1 MAIQQLSDGR
11 WRVDVEP
18 VKGKRF
24 RKTLKTKAEA
34 MRFEA
39 TCRAKCSES
48 NDWAP
53 RPKDKRRL
61 SELVE
66 LWFDLH
72 GVSLSDGVRRVAIL
86 RACTKAMGDPIARM
100 VDDAPPVSVHATAD
114 QGAAV
119 AWLYRHGR
127 VMDRVDDEEGGVRLA
142 VRLTAQALG
151 QFEQRFP
158 GADLT
163 PL

>member
-1 MAIQQLSDGR
+1 MGQSGLMAIQQLSDGR

-72 GVSLSDGVRRVAIL
+72 ASRSPMAFGVWRS
-86 RACTKAMGDPIARM
+86 C
-100 VDDAPPVSVHATAD
+100 
-114 QGAAV
+114 
-119 AWLYRHGR
+119 GR
-127 VMDRVDDEEGGVRLA
+127 V
-142 VRLTAQALG
+142 
-151 QFEQRFP
+151 QRRW
-158 GADLT
+158 AIR
-163 PL
+163 

>member
-1 MAIQQLSDGR
+1 MGQSGLMAIQQLSDGR

-39 TCRAKCSES
+39 TCRAKCNES

-72 GVSLSDGVRRVAIL
+72 GVSL
-86 RACTKAMGDPIARM
+86 PM
-100 VDDAPPVSVHATAD
+100 VFVVWRSC
-114 QGAAV
+114 
-119 AWLYRHGR
+119 GR
-127 VMDRVDDEEGGVRLA
+127 VPRRWA
-142 VRLTAQALG
+142 TR
-151 QFEQRFP
+151 
-158 GADLT
+158 
-163 PL
+163 